1 MAFKCHRKLNLLP
14 RQEVKSSIHQ
24 HTCLQYPN
32 AISLISLVE
41 TDAILG
47 KAPCVSDSVI
57 SIDNFFFLSINSL
70 QSLPLFPS
78 NCHNWLCPQNNNSE
92 QSLTCFCLY
101 FLIYK
106 TGIISNQ
113 NYNEVSPHSSQNVI
127 IKMSTNNEFWRECRE
142 HRTLLHCWWEWKLV

>member
-32 AISLISLVE
+32 AVSLISLVE

-57 SIDNFFFLSINSL
+57 SIDNFFFFQETVSNLSRCFQVIATTDCAPKTTI
-70 QSLPLFPS
+70 QSSHLPAFAYI
-78 NCHNWLCPQNNNSE
+78 
-92 QSLTCFCLY
+92 F
-101 FLIYK
+101 
-106 TGIISNQ
+106 
-113 NYNEVSPHSSQNVI
+113 SS
-127 IKMSTNNEFWRECRE
+127 IK
-142 HRTLLHCWWEWKLV
+142 LG